1 MNGPCISAIEFVR
14 GFVALALMGLA
25 CPCFAQNPAESFQ
38 KMFEQFSSQ
47 ANQFAPGMLGE
58 MSPEQKAKLASI
70 KVSVQEEQQA
80 GQKAMDAFLEY
91 ATKQKW
97 KVVADGKEVRYLKQ
111 LLKVLTP
118 KMKHEDRYGQW
129 DVRIVEMDGADAYSF
144 AGGHL
149 LFTKGLMETVGSE
162 AALVGVIAHEL
173 SHLDREHL
181 LLPLKQAKMMN
192 QPLTGLDGFS
202 MMALFARP
210 FRPENESEAD
220 RDAVE
225 WMMAAGY
232 EPKELSRMLNQ
243 WDAKQSQTAPWM
255 DFVPGFAKTHPDPGR
270 RAQRVLEVSQD
281 LARQYPKANFIGR
294 ENLNKRQAR
303 TAQNGK

>member
-14 GFVALALMGLA
+14 GFVAIALMGLA
-25 CPCFAQNPAESFQ
+25 YPCFAQNPAESFQ

-255 DFVPGFAKTHPDPGR
+255 DFVPGFVKTHPDPGR
-270 RAQRVLEVSQD
+270 RA
-281 LARQYPKANFIGR
+281 NR
-294 ENLNKRQAR
+294 ECWK
-303 TAQNGK
+303 